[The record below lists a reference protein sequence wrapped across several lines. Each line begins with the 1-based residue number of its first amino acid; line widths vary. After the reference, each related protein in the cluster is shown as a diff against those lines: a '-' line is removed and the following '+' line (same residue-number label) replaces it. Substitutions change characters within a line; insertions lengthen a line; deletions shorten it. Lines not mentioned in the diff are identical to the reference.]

1 MKVAVAISGWV
12 FILVISCQ
20 QENAGKSS
28 QATITVNGTT
38 TACVFKRHHHFLFIS
53 GEAKRLPFFIPTVAI
68 KRKGQSIVVQKT
80 AVITN
85 LEKQFV
91 IRINHGN
98 EVNYVDVEKGEHQT
112 ERVEV
117 FGKLNLGDTIFNTA
131 SDEIKKKSK
140 IKIIMVND
148 RSVN

>member
-1 MKVAVAISGWV
+1 MQASRRRRRLPLTEQRLRACSSGIIT
-12 FILVISCQ
+12 FYLFQ
-20 QENAGKSS
+20 GKPK
-28 QATITVNGTT
+28 G
-38 TACVFKRHHHFLFIS
+38 FPFLFPL
-53 GEAKRLPFFIPTVAI
+53 LPI

-98 EVNYVDVEKGEHQT
+98 EVNYVDVEKGEDQT

-140 IKIIMVND
+140 IKILMVND